1 MKKILL
7 LLVAM
12 LVALIAGGDI
22 DPVITVIH
30 EGAVKEPANNLVVH
44 KKMVKRSTGNPVS
57 HERMVKRSTDNPMSH
72 ERMVKRST
80 DNPMS
85 HERMVPVI
93 SQKTIKKVTE
103 NGDVMFVLTT
113 KGEIRPRYESV
124 DVPNN
129 GKEKAGAS
137 TNRLQLGVQ
146 IDLPQI
152 KGLSTYFEGTNVSG
166 LGNYWDLSTSTRD
179 EMQFYQVVAD
189 PAQTRITQAYIDYA
203 FGKTLIRAGRQGVN
217 IDNQRFVG
225 TVNWRQ
231 MPQTYDAVAVIDNS
245 IKNLNLLAAYVGK
258 VNTIFDKESVKPVKS
273 GFSTASVILHAAYRL
288 TPTLTLT
295 AYDYLIKDITDTY
308 GIAVTGNINEGPIKL
323 NYRLEYAHQTNPTL
337 TTPDKITT
345 DVINTNYHNIQANLN
360 INHGFLIGVQHEVL
374 EEDKEGMSAPF
385 KTPLATLHAHNG
397 WADIFLATPD
407 DGLVDMNGMIGYK
420 SNEFG
425 LAKVI
430 YHTFSSNMAGEN
442 YGTEIDMI
450 YKNKIPVIKGLS
462 GMVKASLFTKNDEFF
477 DPKITKTTKIWAMLD
492 YKFDTK

>member
-57 HERMVKRSTDNPMSH
+57 HERMVKRSTGNPMSH

-166 LGNYWDLSTSTRD
+166 LGNYWDLSTS
-179 EMQFYQVVAD
+179 
-189 PAQTRITQAYIDYA
+189 
-203 FGKTLIRAGRQGVN
+203 
-217 IDNQRFVG
+217 
-225 TVNWRQ
+225 
-231 MPQTYDAVAVIDNS
+231 
-245 IKNLNLLAAYVGK
+245 
-258 VNTIFDKESVKPVKS
+258 
-273 GFSTASVILHAAYRL
+273 
-288 TPTLTLT
+288 
-295 AYDYLIKDITDTY
+295 
-308 GIAVTGNINEGPIKL
+308 
-323 NYRLEYAHQTNPTL
+323 
-337 TTPDKITT
+337 
-345 DVINTNYHNIQANLN
+345 
-360 INHGFLIGVQHEVL
+360 
-374 EEDKEGMSAPF
+374 
-385 KTPLATLHAHNG
+385 
-397 WADIFLATPD
+397 
-407 DGLVDMNGMIGYK
+407 
-420 SNEFG
+420 
-425 LAKVI
+425 
-430 YHTFSSNMAGEN
+430 
-442 YGTEIDMI
+442 
-450 YKNKIPVIKGLS
+450 
-462 GMVKASLFTKNDEFF
+462 
-477 DPKITKTTKIWAMLD
+477 
-492 YKFDTK
+492 